1 MLPDVLTLPDGRRAV
16 DPTTWREVFRPALL
30 ELLAS
35 HVYGH
40 APTAPGISAERH
52 ASGELKHGTWEHWR
66 IAVWPGAKP
75 LSVLLCLPRGGAAA
89 PCYVGFNF
97 RGNHSLL
104 HAREVPVP
112 GGASAY
118 GAVQESDRG
127 RAMTDWCIE
136 GILRRGWGLCTA
148 FYGELEPDTA
158 DGPSLS
164 RSWRADGC
172 AADAGA
178 ISAWAWLLSRLVDL
192 LVRDN
197 RIDAKRLVAIGHSR
211 LGKTALLATARDPRL
226 AMVVANGSG
235 CGGAGPFR
243 EPSPGAETLAQ
254 ILHFTHW
261 FHPRLGPDPTA
272 QPMDMH
278 QLLAC
283 IAPRPVLLTN
293 AEDDDW
299 ADQRGQLRALQA
311 AAPAWQLLGRSATP
325 PAAMPALGSGPEGK
339 ILTYAYRV
347 GPHALCP
354 ADWAAIFAASA
365 AELPG

>member
-40 APTAPGISAERH
+40 APAAPAITAERI
-52 ASGELKHGTWEHWR
+52 AGGELTHGCWEHWQV
-66 IAVWPGAKP
+66 AVWPDARP
-75 LSVLLCLPRGGAAA
+75 LSVLLCLPRGGPA

-97 RGNHSLL
+97 HGNHSLL
-104 HAREVPVP
+104 GTKDVPVP
-112 GGASAY
+112 GGLGAY
-118 GAVQESDRG
+118 GVPAEHDRG
-127 RAMTDWCIE
+127 RAGSFWCVD
-136 GILRRGWGLCTA
+136 GITRRGWGLCTA

-158 DGPSLS
+158 DGPALS
-164 RSWRADGC
+164 RTWRQDGF

-178 ISAWAWLLSRLVDL
+178 ISAWSWLLSRMVDL
-192 LVRDN
+192 LVRDQ
-197 RIDAKRLVAIGHSR
+197 RVDASRLVAVGHSR

-226 AMVVANGSG
+226 AMAVANGSG
-235 CGGAGPFR
+235 SGGAGAFR

-254 ILHFTHW
+254 ILRFTHW
-261 FHPRLGPDPTA
+261 FHPRLGPDPEA
-272 QPMDMH
+272 QPLDMH

-299 ADQRGQLRALQA
+299 ADQRGQLRTLQA
-311 AAPAWQLLGRSATP
+311 AAPAWRLLGSGATP

-339 ILTYAYRV
+339 VLRYAYRV
-347 GPHALCP
+347 GPHCLCP
-354 ADWAAIFAASA
+354 ADWSAIFAATA
-365 AELPG
+365 ADLPG